1 MSNVWA
7 TRSTSLRVTATKR
20 NNSVWYIPSV
30 GLHRPDQSTQ
40 TLAYITN
47 NCVLTNTNQMGLT
60 FVNLC
65 YYLSGQFY
73 KVTSIVRFKTIKGN
87 IGVLITCRYY
97 CKENVMSAYLWRNSR
112 MESTEPYWISDFF
125 FILSHRLLMDSS
137 RYTTNFNYCRR
148 RCFQLL
154 EAVYVTFKV
163 YYYLLSDDIFLS
175 RYIHM
180 YNENN

>member
-1 MSNVWA
+1 MLCLHICEEIQGWSQLSR
-7 TRSTSLRVTATKR
+7 T
-20 NNSVWYIPSV
+20 
-30 GLHRPDQSTQ
+30 GL
-40 TLAYITN
+40 AI
-47 NCVLTNTNQMGLT
+47 
-60 FVNLC
+60 
-65 YYLSGQFY
+65 
-73 KVTSIVRFKTIKGN
+73 
-87 IGVLITCRYY
+87 
-97 CKENVMSAYLWRNSR
+97 
-112 MESTEPYWISDFF
+112 FF

-163 YYYLLSDDIFLS
+163 YYYLLKDDIFLS